1 MKKKL
6 TAIGSSLG
14 FIIDKAIADL
24 YNLDRYSLV
33 EITPKEDGLDLR
45 FINLPAKSLPSGDIV
60 IEAGDALESQKTLK
74 DALGKVNKKY
84 GKALKNL
91 T

>member
-24 YNLDRYSLV
+24 YNLDRNSLV

-45 FINLPAKSLPSGDIV
+45 FINLTVKSLPCGDT
-60 IEAGDALESQKTLK
+60 AESQKAFEDSLE
-74 DALGKVNKKY
+74 KVNKKY
-84 GKALKNL
+84 GKSLKNL
-91 T
+91 A

>member
-24 YNLDRYSLV
+24 YNLDRNSLV

-45 FINLPAKSLPSGDIV
+45 FINLPVKSLPSGDIV
-60 IEAGDALESQKTLK
+60 IKEGDAPESQKSFEDTLE
-74 DALGKVNKKY
+74 KVNKKY
-84 GKALKNL
+84 GKSLKNL
-91 T
+91 A